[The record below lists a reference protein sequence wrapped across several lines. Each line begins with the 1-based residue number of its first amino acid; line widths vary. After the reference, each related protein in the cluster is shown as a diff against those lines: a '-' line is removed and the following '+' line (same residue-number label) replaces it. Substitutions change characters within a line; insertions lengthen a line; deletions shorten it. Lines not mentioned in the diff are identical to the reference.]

1 MDAVYTKK
9 MIKNL
14 LKISTSL
21 LLVIFLVWISDLS
34 CVWNLIKTVQWPAI
48 LVCIVILLLAQ
59 ALSSLRWRWILKSE
73 GADIPFKTLFASYM
87 VGMFVNNFLPTTIG
101 GDVVKTYDIYRLTK
115 NSSLSIVSV
124 FLERFSGLVALIL
137 LSCLGAL
144 FLLPNS
150 SGFVIGGWLFI
161 SSACIIII
169 VCIFHETTARWVL
182 RILKVLMIGDIGSV
196 LRLSF
201 ERLNLYKN
209 KKMLLLKLLFVSFPI
224 QIATIFIYKIIFA
237 SMDISVFFLVFLL
250 SVPLIILIS
259 LLPISFGGL
268 GVREGMTVFVF
279 SMAGVPKDTALS
291 VSLVY
296 LSVIYLVSL
305 IGGFFLIMRNVKIY
319 YNAHFKVLVNEA
331 LEKKKDRDSGLSA
344 G

>member
-1 MDAVYTKK
+1 
-9 MIKNL
+9 
-14 LKISTSL
+14 
-21 LLVIFLVWISDLS
+21 
-34 CVWNLIKTVQWPAI
+34 
-48 LVCIVILLLAQ
+48 
-59 ALSSLRWRWILKSE
+59 
-73 GADIPFKTLFASYM
+73 
-87 VGMFVNNFLPTTIG
+87 
-101 GDVVKTYDIYRLTK
+101 
-115 NSSLSIVSV
+115 
-124 FLERFSGLVALIL
+124 
-137 LSCLGAL
+137 
-144 FLLPNS
+144 
-150 SGFVIGGWLFI
+150 
-161 SSACIIII
+161 
-169 VCIFHETTARWVL
+169 
-182 RILKVLMIGDIGSV
+182 
-196 LRLSF
+196 
-201 ERLNLYKN
+201 
-209 KKMLLLKLLFVSFPI
+209 MLLLKLLFVSFPI